1 MTARGRLVRESAP
14 SAAVAG
20 TIDCTIYLPP
30 GYDGGEGRH
39 PSLYL
44 LHGRGGSE
52 ADWSAL
58 RGDFDELIGEGVVPP
73 LIVVMP
79 DAPWNDRGGYYVD
92 SLYTGPP
99 APGVAV
105 ETALTSDL
113 VRFVDGRFRTV
124 TDRSARGVGGNSMGG
139 AGALRYALAHQE
151 LFSAALLLSP
161 ALYVPVPPEGS
172 SAREFGGY
180 GVGASRFEPERY
192 RALSYPAGFAAF
204 DPRLPLRMFIA
215 VGDQE
220 YANRAGNARHDLD
233 YEAATLYN
241 RAKRVPGVTAEF
253 RVYGGGHDWTL
264 WRRGLREGAAA
275 LVAAGWAHDAAQSS

>member
-1 MTARGRLVRESAP
+1 MTARGRLVKESVP
-14 SAAVAG
+14 SAAVGGA
-20 TIDCTIYLPP
+20 IDCTIYLPA

-44 LHGRGGSE
+44 LHGRGGSQ

-58 RGDFDELIGEGVVPP
+58 HADIDELIAEGVVPP

-79 DAPWNDRGGYYVD
+79 DAPWNDRGAFYVD
-92 SLYTGPP
+92 SLYAG
-99 APGVAV
+99 AAGAGLAV
-105 ETALTSDL
+105 ETAMTTDL

-124 TDRSARGVGGNSMGG
+124 ADRSARGIGGNSMGG

-161 ALYVPVPPEGS
+161 AVYVPVPPEGS

-180 GVGASRFEPERY
+180 GVGPHPFDEDRY
-192 RALSYPAGFAAF
+192 RALNYPAGFDAF
-204 DPRLPLRMFIA
+204 DPRLSLRMFIA

-220 YANRAGNARHDLD
+220 YVNRAGNEAHDLD

-275 LVAAGWAHDAAQSS
+275 LAAAGWASGAA